1 MKLEEYTNLG
11 EQVYTEKLPNGLSVF
26 VVPKP
31 GFYKKF
37 AFFATDYGGVDRR
50 FKISGNWIDTPSGV
64 AHFLEHKL
72 FETKDGNA
80 LELLSHNGASPNAY
94 TSNDMTAY
102 YFECGDKFRENLE
115 ILLSFVSIPYF
126 TPESVEKE
134 QGIITQEI
142 RMSEDDPDYNLY
154 YGLIKSLYKH
164 KPLRDSVAGTV
175 ESIEKITHDVLYDC
189 HRIFYNPSNMA
200 LCVVGDVDPA
210 EILETAR
217 KILPAES
224 GEVPE
229 RDYGATESLLP
240 ETFRVEKAMDVS
252 LPIFNA
258 GLKINSID
266 CGNEKLR
273 REIIGS
279 IALDLLLGHSSPLY
293 QRLYAKGQINTDFG
307 FSVDSAAKTAY
318 IVFGGEAR
326 DPQFVFEQVQK
337 EVAKIAKSGID
348 TKLLERIKK
357 AAIGSTIRA
366 YNSFSAIASSIIEGH
381 FHSFDSFSAINIL
394 SAITAGDISK
404 FISENVVPARMA
416 ISIINPTKP

>member
-1 MKLEEYTNLG
+1 MMTHNQYTNLG
-11 EQVYTEKLPNGLSVF
+11 EQVYSEKLSNGLSVF

-37 AFFATDYGGVDRR
+37 AYFATNYGGVDRR
-50 FKISGNWIDTPSGV
+50 FKIADKWIDTPAGV

-80 LELLSHNGASPNAY
+80 LDLLSQNGASPNAY
-94 TSNDMTAY
+94 TSNDLTAY

-142 RMSEDDPDYNLY
+142 RMGEDDPDFNLY
-154 YGLIKSLYKH
+154 YGLLKSLYKH

-175 ESIEKITHDVLYDC
+175 ESIGQITSELLYDC

-210 EILETAR
+210 DIFDTAH
-217 KILPAES
+217 KTLPQQP
-224 GEVPE
+224 GEVPL
-229 RDYGATESLLP
+229 RDYGTSESLIP
-240 ETFRVEKAMDVS
+240 EVSRAEKAMDVS
-252 LPIFNA
+252 LPVFNA
-258 GLKINSID
+258 GLKINPVS
-266 CGNEKLR
+266 CGKEKLKL
-273 REIIGS
+273 EIIS
-279 IALDLLLGHSSPLY
+279 YMALELMLGHSSPLY
-293 QRLYAKGQINTDFG
+293 LRLYADGQINSDFG

-326 DPQFVFEQVQK
+326 DPQFVFAEVQK
-337 EVAKIAKSGID
+337 EILKICEGGAD
-348 TKLLERIKK
+348 TELLKRIKK
-357 AAIGSTIRA
+357 ASMGSTIRA
-366 YNSFSAIASSIIEGH
+366 YNSFSAIASSISEGH
-381 FHSFDSFSAINIL
+381 FQDFDSFDAINIL
-394 SAITAGDISK
+394 KAVTVDDILN
-404 FISENVVPARMA
+404 FIADNIIPDHMA
-416 ISIINPTKP
+416 ISIINPL